1 MSRGRLAGR
10 PYPLTHHTTLGWS
23 PGQRDGVL
31 AGGGWLWW
39 FAGGQPRSSR
49 SLPPCS
55 VGVHSTIDDKIIVA
69 VGFRRAEASGTRAA
83 AGFEERHDNG
93 GGYHHRPTRALRGLS

>member
-49 SLPPCS
+49 SLPRHAPWECTLP
-55 VGVHSTIDDKIIVA
+55 STIKSSSLWAFDALRQA
-69 VGFRRAEASGTRAA
+69 VYGQRRALKSGMTTAA
-83 AGFEERHDNG
+83 AITTDR
-93 GGYHHRPTRALRGLS
+93 RALYVG